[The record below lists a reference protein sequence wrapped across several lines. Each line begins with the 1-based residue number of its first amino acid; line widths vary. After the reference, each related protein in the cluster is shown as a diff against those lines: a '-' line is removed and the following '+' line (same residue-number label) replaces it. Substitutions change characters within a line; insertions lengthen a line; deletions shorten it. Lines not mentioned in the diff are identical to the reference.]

1 MTTYANGFTSQKITP
16 AESRGWQSLGR
27 VTGVKHDDHALVVE
41 CGPARLRISAEVDDV
56 IRVRLAPHGVFG
68 RDHSWSV
75 VSKAQRGSSWR
86 LREDEENL
94 YLITPRLRVQI
105 RRNPCRVSFH
115 TPDGE
120 LISADDAVKGVSWA
134 GSEVRCWK
142 QMKATDR
149 FFGFGE
155 RGSPMNKRGQTLVNW
170 NTDAAEH
177 DPWTDPLYQS
187 HPFFFVL
194 NDGSAH
200 GIFFDNAWRASFDMG
215 KASHNA
221 YSFGADGGE
230 LNYYFIPGPAPRD
243 VLRRYNQLVGTS
255 PLPPMWSLGYQ
266 QCRWSYES
274 AKRVRGIAKR
284 LREREIPCDTIY
296 IDIDYM
302 DGYRCFTWDGKT
314 FSKPGR
320 LMKELRKMGYR
331 VVVIL
336 DPGIKRDPGY
346 SVYDDGVAGNHFC
359 YDEKGDHYVG
369 KVWPGET
376 VFPDFTR
383 PETREWWGSLYK
395 GLLEDGVTGFWND
408 MNEPADF
415 TSETQTVPLS
425 IRHDNDGEPADHRAV
440 HNVYGMQMARGTFE
454 GVSRLRPNERPF
466 VLTRAGYSGVQRYSA
481 VWTGD
486 NLSSWEHLRMSIP
499 MLLNM
504 SVSGISFIGADIG
517 GFRGDPTPEL
527 FTRWL
532 QAGIFYPLCRTH
544 TCGGMGKDG
553 PEQDPTIFGK
563 KHEKLNRRAIELRY
577 ELLPYIYT
585 QLRETERT
593 GDPLLRPLWFDE
605 PMMEKVHRRDY
616 EFFFGK
622 SLFVAP
628 VIHEGA
634 KKREFMLP
642 PGDWYDFFTGKRHV
656 GGEETSVPVDLKT
669 IPVFARAGAIVPT
682 REVVQFTDEAPLS
695 ELTLNVFCGNG
706 VGTFYNDDGLSYDY
720 RGEASVEESYRILRD
735 DHKLTLEF
743 VSREGDA
750 TFAPKSYA
758 IRFAGLDAAPKSVDI
773 GGGKLPAKKTAADFA
788 KAKNGWRFD
797 KATRSVHVRATD
809 FGPGKQVSVGF
820 AATRKARNRT
830 SDSAD

>member
-1 MTTYANGFTSQKITP
+1 MTTYANGFTSQKIGA
-16 AESRGWQSLGR
+16 AEAPGWQSLGR

-56 IRVRLAPHGVFG
+56 IRVRLAPDGVFG
-68 RDHSWSV
+68 RSHSWAV
-75 VSKAQRGSSWR
+75 VSKSQQGSSWR
-86 LREDEENL
+86 LREDEAYY
-94 YLITPRLRVQI
+94 YLITPRLRVHIQ
-105 RRNPCRVSFH
+105 RNPCRVSFH

-120 LISADDAVKGVSWA
+120 LISGDDPARGISWA

-142 QMKATDR
+142 QMNTADR

-194 NDGSAH
+194 NDGAAH
-200 GIFFDNAWRASFDMG
+200 GIFFDNAWRASFDLG
-215 KASHNA
+215 KSSHDA
-221 YSFGADGGE
+221 YAFGADGGE
-230 LNYYFIPGPAPRD
+230 MNYYFIPGPAPRD
-243 VLRRYNQLVGTS
+243 VLHRYNQLVGTS

-302 DGYRCFTWDGKT
+302 DGYRCFTWNGKT
-314 FSKPGR
+314 FAKPDR

-336 DPGIKRDPGY
+336 DPGIKRDAGY
-346 SVYDDGVAGNHFC
+346 SVYDDGVAGEHFC
-359 YDEKGDHYVG
+359 RDEDGEHYVG

-383 PETREWWGSLYK
+383 PATREWWGSLYK

-415 TSETQTVPLS
+415 TNETQTVPLTL
-425 IRHDNDGEPADHRAV
+425 RHDNDGEPASHRAV
-440 HNVYGMQMARGTFE
+440 HNVYGMQMARATFE
-454 GVSRLRPNERPF
+454 GVDKLRPNERPF
-466 VLTRAGYSGVQRYSA
+466 VLTRAGYSGVQRFAA

-504 SVSGISFIGADIG
+504 SVSGMSFVGADIG

-527 FTRWL
+527 FTRWI

-553 PEQDPTIFGK
+553 AEQDPTVYGK

-605 PMMEKVHRRDY
+605 PLMERVHRRDY
-616 EFFFGK
+616 EFFFGR

-628 VIHEGA
+628 VVHESA

-642 PGDWYDFFTGKRHV
+642 VGEWYDFFNGKHYA
-656 GGEETSVPVDLKT
+656 GGEETSVAVDLKS
-669 IPVFARAGAIVPT
+669 IPMFARGGAIVPT
-682 REVVQFTDEAPLS
+682 REAVQFTDEAPLA
-695 ELTLNVFCGNG
+695 ELTLNVFKGNG
-706 VGTFYNDDGLSYDY
+706 VASFYNDDGLSYDY
-720 RGEASVEESYRILRD
+720 RRNASVEESYRVTTD
-735 DHKLTLEF
+735 AEHMTLEF
-743 VSREGDA
+743 DARDGDE
-750 TFAPKSYA
+750 TFAPSSYL
-758 IRFAGLDAAPKSVDI
+758 IRFAGIDAAPSDVIAGEKSLVE
-773 GGGKLPAKKTAADFA
+773 KKPAAEFA
-788 KAKNGWRFD
+788 KTKSGWRYD
-797 KATRSVHVRATD
+797 KATRSVWVR
-809 FGPGKQVSVGF
+809 PGEF
-820 AATRKARNRT
+820 APGCTLAVKLKSPAKRRGRK
-830 SDSAD
+830 

>member
-1 MTTYANGFTSQKITP
+1 MTTYANGFTSQQTT
-16 AESRGWQSLGR
+16 SDTRGWQSLGR
-27 VTGVKHDDHALVVE
+27 VTAIKHDDHALVVE
-41 CGPARLRISAEVDDV
+41 CGTARLRISAELDDV
-56 IRVRLAPHGVFG
+56 IRVRLAPQGVFG
-68 RDHSWSV
+68 RDHSWAVLSNE
-75 VSKAQRGSSWR
+75 QRGSSWK
-86 LREDEENL
+86 LREDEDFL
-94 YLITPRLRVQI
+94 YLITPRLRVHIQ
-105 RRNPCRVSFH
+105 RNPCRVSFH
-115 TPDGE
+115 APDGS
-120 LISADDAVKGVSWA
+120 LICADDATKGIAWD

-142 QMKATDR
+142 QMKVSDR

-187 HPFFFVL
+187 HPFCFVL
-194 NDGSAH
+194 NDGNAH
-200 GIFFDNAWRASFDMG
+200 GIFFDNAWRASFDLG
-215 KASHNA
+215 KTLHDA

-230 LNYYFIPGPAPRD
+230 MNYYFIPGPTPRD

-274 AKRVRGIAKR
+274 AKRVRGIAKK
-284 LREREIPCDTIY
+284 LRDHKIPCDTIY

-302 DGYRCFTWDGKT
+302 NGYRCFTWDGKT
-314 FSKPGR
+314 FSKPDR
-320 LMKELRKMGYR
+320 MLKALRKMGYR
-331 VVVIL
+331 VVVII

-346 SVYDDGVAGNHFC
+346 SVYDDGVEGNHFC
-359 YDEKGDHYVG
+359 RDADGEPYVG

-376 VFPDFTR
+376 VYPDFTR

-415 TSETQTVPLS
+415 SFETQTVPLTL
-425 IRHDNDGEPADHRAV
+425 RHDNDGEPTNHGAV

-454 GVSRLRPNERPF
+454 GTAKLRPNERPF

-504 SVSGISFIGADIG
+504 SVSGMSFVGADIG
-517 GFRGDPTPEL
+517 GFRGDPSPEL
-527 FTRWL
+527 FTRWI
-532 QAGIFYPLCRTH
+532 QTGIFYPLCRTH

-553 PEQDPTIFGK
+553 PEQDPTVYGK

-593 GDPLLRPLWFDE
+593 GDPLLRPLWYDE
-605 PMMEKVHRRDY
+605 PLMENVHRKDY

-628 VIHEGA
+628 VVQEGA
-634 KKREFMLP
+634 TRREFSLP
-642 PGDWYDFFTGKRHV
+642 AGSWFDFFSGKKSD
-656 GGEETSVPVDLKT
+656 GGQDTSVKVGLDS
-669 IPVFARAGAIVPT
+669 IPMYARAGSIIPT
-682 REVVQFTDEAPLS
+682 REAVQFTDEAPLT
-695 ELTLNVFCGNG
+695 ELTLNVFRGNG

-720 RGEASVEESYRILRD
+720 RRDASVEESYRIETEGERM
-735 DHKLTLEF
+735 TLEF

-750 TFAPKSYA
+750 TFSPSKYLV
-758 IRFAGLDAAPKSVDI
+758 RFVGIDAAPAVVAV
-773 GGGKLPAKKTAADFA
+773 GGKKMSSKKSAAEFA
-788 KAKNGWRFD
+788 KAKSGWRFD
-797 KATRSVHVRATD
+797 KRTRSLWVRSAD
-809 FGPGKQVSVGF
+809 FGPGATIRVTLESGTKPGGRKK
-820 AATRKARNRT
+820 AAEK
-830 SDSAD
+830 

>member
-16 AESRGWQSLGR
+16 AETRGWQSLGR
-27 VTGVKHDDHALVVE
+27 ITGVKHDDRALVVE
-41 CGPARLRISAEVDDV
+41 CGPARLRISAEVDDI
-56 IRVRLAPHGVFG
+56 IRVRLAPNGIFR
-68 RDHSWSV
+68 RDHSWAV
-75 VSKAQRGSSWR
+75 VDGAPHGASWR

-94 YLITPRLRVQI
+94 YLITPRLRVHI
-105 RRNPCRVSFH
+105 RRNPCRISFH
-115 TPDGE
+115 EPDGS
-120 LISADDAVKGVSWA
+120 LISADDPTRGVAWA

-142 QMKATDR
+142 RMNETDR

-194 NDGSAH
+194 NDGAAH
-200 GIFFDNAWRASFDMG
+200 GLFFDNAWRASFDLG
-215 KASHNA
+215 KASHEA

-230 LNYYFIPGPAPRD
+230 MNYYFIPGPAPRD
-243 VLRRYNQLVGTS
+243 VLQRYTRLVGPA

-284 LREREIPCDTIY
+284 LREHKIPCDTIY

-302 DGYRCFTWDGKT
+302 DGYRCFTWDGRT
-314 FSKPGR
+314 FPKPDR

-346 SVYDDGVAGNHFC
+346 SVYDEGLAGNHFC
-359 YDEKGDHYVG
+359 YDEKGEHYIG
-369 KVWPGET
+369 RVWPGET

-395 GLLEDGVTGFWND
+395 GLLDDGVTGFWND

-415 TSETQTVPLS
+415 SFESATVPLS
-425 IRHDNDGEPADHRAV
+425 MRHDNDGEPCDHRAV
-440 HNVYGMQMARGTFE
+440 HNVYGMQMARSTYE
-454 GVSRLRPNERPF
+454 GVETLRSGERPF
-466 VLTRAGYSGVQRYSA
+466 VLTRAGYSGVQRYAA

-532 QAGIFYPLCRTH
+532 QTGIFYPLCRTH

-553 PEQDPTIFGK
+553 AEQDPTVYGR
-563 KHEKLNRRAIELRY
+563 KHEKINRRAIELRY

-585 QLRETERT
+585 QLRETERS
-593 GDPLLRPLWFDE
+593 GDPLLRPIWFDE

-628 VIHEGA
+628 VVQEGA
-634 KKREFMLP
+634 RKREFVAP
-642 PGDWYDFFTGKRHV
+642 PGDWFDFFSGRRIV
-656 GGEETSVPVDLKT
+656 GGEETSVPVDLKS
-669 IPVFARAGAIVPT
+669 IPMYARAGAIIPT
-682 REVVQFTDEAPLS
+682 REAVQFTDEAPLR
-695 ELTLNVFCGNG
+695 ELTLNVFAGSG
-706 VGTFYNDDGLSYDY
+706 AGTFYNDDGLSYGY
-720 RGEASVEESYRILRD
+720 RDNACVEENYRVTASD
-735 DHKLTLEF
+735 DKLTLEF
-743 VSREGDA
+743 VSREGDEQ
-750 TFAPKSYA
+750 FAPKSYA
-758 IRFAGLDAAPKSVDI
+758 IRVAGLERAPDVVTI
-773 GGGKLPAKKTAADFA
+773 GDRKLTEKKTPADFVKA
-788 KAKNGWRFD
+788 KAAWRFD
-797 KATRSVHVRATD
+797 KSSRSLHVRSVD
-809 FGPGKQVSVGF
+809 FGPGAIIEISFGAPSQSRRRKT
-820 AATRKARNRT
+820 AASR
-830 SDSAD
+830 